1 MATIQKFVYEWPP
14 GVKPVE
20 LFEWLETLT
29 PKEKQQWEEARAR
42 QEKIRQQAIGQGRLK
57 LGNRQYVWKNE
68 QEASVNKQNDPEWE
82 KFWNRYLQETQ
93 TQFRVVFVDD
103 EDDKT

>member
-1 MATIQKFVYEWPP
+1 MAIVQKFVYEWPP

-42 QEKIRQQAIGQGRLK
+42 QEKIRQQAIDQGRMQ
-57 LGNRQYVWKNE
+57 LGNRQYVWKDK

-82 KFWNRYLQETQ
+82 NFWNRYLQETQ